1 MAQLYCYIL
10 LYRKHRQ
17 DSQRSILSTAS
28 PKVREEEQQEEALG
42 LNPERCFSIIF
53 RGDWTFDLMASP
65 DVNRNEILDTLD
77 RIIQTYQ
84 EQKVKVSN
92 DVLLLRYV
100 WLEADKV
107 CIVPVVF
114 AVFVWRLE
122 RCSRPSCFL
131 L

>member
-1 MAQLYCYIL
+1 M
-10 LYRKHRQ
+10 
-17 DSQRSILSTAS
+17 SQAS
-28 PKVREEEQQEEALG
+28 PKFREEEQEEALG

-65 DVNRNEILDTLD
+65 DVNRDEILNTLD

-107 CIVPVVF
+107 CIVPI
-114 AVFVWRLE
+114 
-122 RCSRPSCFL
+122 L